1 MILTI
6 AQVRIQNKGV
16 FDNLWNVIYHHHH
29 ETQIL
34 QFKIEPNP
42 YKYCIVPLEY
52 TTVLI
57 SIKNWLL
64 KNFSLNII
72 FDKKIFYF
80 LALIVILNV
89 IAKIIINWNIE
100 LY

>member
-1 MILTI
+1 MIFAI

-64 KNFSLNII
+64 KIVEKVSLFSKMLLN
-72 FDKKIFYF
+72 
-80 LALIVILNV
+80 L
-89 IAKIIINWNIE
+89 IE
-100 LY
+100 LLQ